1 MPTRRILEVSV
12 IAALLLHPIMGV
24 VRLWAAKTMY
34 VTNAGSVSH
43 GVAEVLAVAA

>member
-12 IAALLLHPIMGV
+12 LAALMLHPIMGV
-24 VRLWAAKTMY
+24 VRLWAAKTLY
-34 VTNAGSVSH
+34 VTSAGGFSH